1 MRIAQIAVIV
11 PVLVLGVG
19 SVSYTSSDLPKE
31 ARLAKD
37 EKGKEVRIEAPGLA
51 FVNPYGEET
60 RSKVAEQDTGSTKEY
75 MVLSAQA
82 GDKSPLFNR
91 TVKNHKG
98 EPLGT
103 IDRLIFD
110 VREGKIA
117 YVVISLENGRLVPL
131 PWSSFSVSHDD
142 QVIILNAT
150 EEQLEKAVITTDVN
164 EILGQ

>member
-1 MRIAQIAVIV
+1 MFRRLESLASTLSVFITLCLIESLVVMNAWGDHATFEV
-11 PVLVLGVG
+11 PVQ
-19 SVSYTSSDLPKE
+19 
-31 ARLAKD
+31 
-37 EKGKEVRIEAPGLA
+37 
-51 FVNPYGEET
+51 N
-60 RSKVAEQDTGSTKEY
+60 TGSTKEY